1 MNGKVRLSLTKQR
14 EIESMTNTT
23 ILSLL
28 GVAGGVSHQLNT
40 VGVKLPSTRQEWGS
54 FIFSVI
60 VAVIGILAQGGKSSK
75 EVRRERNG
83 S

>member
-1 MNGKVRLSLTKQR
+1 
-14 EIESMTNTT
+14 MTNTT

-40 VGVKLPSTRQEWGS
+40 VGVKFPSTRQEWGS

-60 VAVIGILAQGGKSSK
+60 LAVIGILAQGFKTQSEIRK
-75 EVRRERNG
+75 EVRDG